1 MFGKKNSENQRKDN
15 GTSRGTPAGGDGH
28 NMIVSTT
35 KLTGNVTSKN
45 DFRIDGEFEGSLDC
59 EAKVIIGEG
68 GRYEGD
74 VKCANAVIEGYFKGQ
89 LNVSEV
95 LYVKE
100 TAVIHGEV
108 ITGKLVVQSG
118 SIFEVQCKMTGQDN
132 PDIKIEEEVME
143 GSKSSKPTKPS
154 KKGG

>member
-1 MFGKKNSENQRKDN
+1 MFGKKNSDTQRKDN
-15 GTSRGTPAGGDGH
+15 GTGRASIGGGDGH

-35 KLTGNVTSKN
+35 KLTGNVTAKN
-45 DFRIDGEFEGSLDC
+45 DFRIDGEFEGSLEC

-74 VKCANAVIEGYFKGQ
+74 VKCTNAVIEGYFKGQ

-132 PDIKIEEEVME
+132 PNIKVEEELLA
-143 GSKSSKPTKPS
+143 GSKNPKSSKKP
-154 KKGG
+154 G

>member
-1 MFGKKNSENQRKDN
+1 MFGKKNSDTQRKDN
-15 GTSRGTPAGGDGH
+15 GISRTHTGGGDGH

-35 KLTGNVTSKN
+35 KLTGNVTAKN

-132 PDIKIEEEVME
+132 PNIKIEEDVLAERKP
-143 GSKSSKPTKPS
+143 SKSSKKPR
-154 KKGG
+154 

>member
-1 MFGKKNSENQRKDN
+1 MFGKKNSDTQRKDN
-15 GTSRGTPAGGDGH
+15 GISRPHTGGGDGH

-35 KLTGNVTSKN
+35 KLTGNVTAKN
-45 DFRIDGEFEGSLDC
+45 DFRIDGEFEGGLDC

-74 VKCANAVIEGYFKGQ
+74 VKCANAVIEGSFKGK

-132 PDIKIEEEVME
+132 PNIKIEEDVIAGNK
-143 GSKSSKPTKPS
+143 GSKSSKKP
-154 KKGG
+154 G

>member
-15 GTSRGTPAGGDGH
+15 GTNRKMPGGGDGH

-68 GRYEGD
+68 GRYEGE
-74 VKCANAVIEGYFKGQ
+74 VKCANAVIEGTFKGQ
-89 LNVSEV
+89 LSVSEV

-108 ITGKLVVQSG
+108 VTGKLVVQSG

-132 PDIKIEEEVME
+132 PNIKIEEEVMAKNNT
-143 GSKSSKPTKPS
+143 SKSSK
-154 KKGG
+154 KGR